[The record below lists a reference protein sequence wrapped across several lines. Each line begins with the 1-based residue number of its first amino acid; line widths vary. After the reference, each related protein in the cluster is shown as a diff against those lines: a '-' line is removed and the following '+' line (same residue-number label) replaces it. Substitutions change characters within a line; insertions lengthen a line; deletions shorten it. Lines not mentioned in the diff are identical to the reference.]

1 MAEWMKARDSKS
13 RILKGIGGSNPS
25 LSAIFDGV
33 DYTDNKKT
41 RRMGEMEGK
50 EVLKLG
56 SWEDRKLRNWE
67 DGKRGNEITNGK
79 YR

>member
-1 MAEWMKARDSKS
+1 
-13 RILKGIGGSNPS
+13 
-25 LSAIFDGV
+25 
-33 DYTDNKKT
+33 
-41 RRMGEMEGK
+41 MGEMEGK